1 MFIVAG
7 ESLIDMVATADGT
20 YAPMPGGAPY
30 NFARAL
36 ALQGIAAGYANPFS
50 DDILGRLLKGTLEA
64 SGARHLGAISGKP
77 TSLALVA
84 TDERGQPNYSFYRS
98 EVADRDIDA
107 QALLGSPR
115 DEVIGFHSGGLGLVP
130 PDHALIVEAMQKLR
144 ARGVLCTVDINM
156 RPQVAHSM
164 NVAMDEYRQAAL
176 AVSRLAHVAKVSD
189 EDLQHL
195 GLPGA
200 PQVSANALLQRGCRL
215 VILTLGAEG
224 AWAISAEDEIFQ
236 PAARVKVV
244 DTVGAGDCFFAGLIA
259 SLKHQG
265 VLQDLIHRAPSGVV
279 LAQALR
285 HANACAA
292 IDIGRKGCQPAT
304 WEEAVAWRPS
314 S

>member
-7 ESLIDMVATADGT
+7 ESLIDMVAAADGT
-20 YAPMPGGAPY
+20 FSPVPGGAPY

-36 ALQGIAAGYANPFS
+36 ALQGVPAGYANPFS
-50 DDILGRLLKGTLEA
+50 DDLFGSLLKKTLEE

-84 TDERGQPNYSFYRS
+84 TDERGQPQYSFYRS
-98 EVADRDIDA
+98 QVADRDIDP
-107 QALLGSPR
+107 QVLLYPIQS
-115 DEVIGFHSGGLGLVP
+115 DVTGFHSGGLGLVP
-130 PDHALIVEAMQKLR
+130 PDHVLIVEAMQKFR
-144 ARGVLCTVDINM
+144 NRGALCTVDINM
-156 RPQVAHSM
+156 RPQVARSM
-164 NVAMDEYRQAAL
+164 NVSLDDYREAAL
-176 AVSRLAHVAKVSD
+176 TVASAAHVAKVSD

-195 GLPGA
+195 SLSGA
-200 PQVSANALLQRGCRL
+200 PQVSAKALLQRGCKL
-215 VILTLGAEG
+215 VILTLGVKG
-224 AWAISAEDEIFQ
+224 AWAISAEEERFQ

-265 VLQDLIHRAPSGVV
+265 ALRDLPDRAPSGAV

-304 WEEAVAWRPS
+304 WEEAVAWRET
-314 S
+314 

>member
-20 YAPMPGGAPY
+20 YSPMPGGAPY

-50 DDILGRLLKGTLEA
+50 DDLFGSLLKGTLEE

-77 TSLALVA
+77 TSIALVA
-84 TDERGQPNYSFYRS
+84 TDEHGQPHYSFYRS
-98 EVADRDIDA
+98 QVADRDIDA
-107 QALLGSPR
+107 QALLYPTQS
-115 DEVIGFHSGGLGLVP
+115 DVIGFHSGGLGLVP
-130 PDHALIVEAMQKLR
+130 PDHALIVDAMQKFR
-144 ARGVLCTVDINM
+144 DRGVLCSVDINM

-189 EDLQHL
+189 EDLRHL
-195 GLPGA
+195 GLSGA
-200 PQVSANALLQRGCRL
+200 PQVSAKTLLQRGCKL

-224 AWAISAEDEIFQ
+224 AWAISAEEEIFQ
-236 PAARVKVV
+236 PAARVRVV

-259 SLKHQG
+259 SLTHQG
-265 VLQDLIHRAPSGVV
+265 ALRDLSHRAPSGAV
-279 LAQALR
+279 LTQALR

-314 S
+314 